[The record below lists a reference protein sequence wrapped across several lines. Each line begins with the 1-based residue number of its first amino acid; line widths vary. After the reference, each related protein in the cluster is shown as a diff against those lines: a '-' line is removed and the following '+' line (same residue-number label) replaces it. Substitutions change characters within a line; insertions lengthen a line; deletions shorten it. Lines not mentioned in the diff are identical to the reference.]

1 MLTKVIL
8 EAMTNENYLETEYTD
23 CKKRPGNFFSQ
34 VLHNLSGDVCKNL
47 QLL

>member
-1 MLTKVIL
+1 MKIIWRLNTLIV
-8 EAMTNENYLETEYTD
+8 
-23 CKKRPGNFFSQ
+23 KKAWKFFSQ